1 LAKAIRSRGM
11 VDPIVVSDQS
21 QLAAVLIGVLEDN
34 DILLMQGAG
43 DIGRL
48 ATALAE
54 SENLEVLL

>member
-1 LAKAIRSRGM
+1 
-11 VDPIVVSDQS
+11 
-21 QLAAVLIGVLEDN
+21 VLIGVLEDN

-54 SENLEVLL
+54 SEKLEVLL